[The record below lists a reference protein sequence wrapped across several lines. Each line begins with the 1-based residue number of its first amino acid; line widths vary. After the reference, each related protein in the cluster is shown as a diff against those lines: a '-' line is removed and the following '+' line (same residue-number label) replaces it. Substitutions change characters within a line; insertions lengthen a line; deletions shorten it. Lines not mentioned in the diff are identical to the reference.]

1 MAIHYRLLTLANA
14 SGRVLIP
21 QKMTTGSLL
30 PKFERNRYVYYYQ
43 RHPAVQQSSPQYRGM
58 LDIPVEMIHLI
69 SDHMDNQDLRAFALT
84 SRFLCD
90 LLLPMYLHRR
100 GLKLKST
107 RTRWNRVE
115 VHKLEGFTSLGLW
128 STVPIFHPPEEMFC
142 AFPTG
147 VPEAK
152 SALRSLSRFLQ
163 DPSNTT
169 NLEEFH
175 FQLGVFDSRPLMLE
189 AIEMYKSLSGLPL
202 IRLWISGYGL
212 DCLPRSFALRS
223 KLSRGFPTLTSLTI
237 SSDHVFAPGLVGITM
252 GMLNQSPIESL
263 TIWMV
268 SLSPCQWSA
277 LLGELNMTSL
287 EDIELEGDIPQS
299 ALIRFFRKHS
309 GLKTIRVGGN
319 MPLGR
324 IQPSRQRSQSFLP
337 HLHTLHAPLA
347 LSYDIIRQA
356 SDVSIL
362 RELNVEVSRIQPD
375 DPLFCRL
382 VENLQH
388 FQNLYLVGLQ
398 LVPCSPPAV
407 PEANPSN
414 CNSDGHPA
422 RDLRQVRILSF
433 FQSGGQ
439 LSTEDIVSPPPS
451 LLVFFGL
458 IIAGCNVCLHPRV
471 SDARNSL
478 CNGEG
483 GCTKI
488 GTP

>member
-1 MAIHYRLLTLANA
+1 MAIHHCPFSLASA

-21 QKMTTGSLL
+21 QKMTTVSLL
-30 PKFERNRYVYYYQ
+30 PNFERNRYVYYYQ
-43 RHPAVQQSSPQYRGM
+43 CRPAVQHSTPQYRGM
-58 LDIPVEMIHLI
+58 LDIPVEIIHLI
-69 SDHMDNQDLRAFALT
+69 SDHMDDQDLRAFALT

-169 NLEEFH
+169 NLEEFQ
-175 FQLGVFDSRPLMLE
+175 FRLGVFDPRPLMSE
-189 AIEMYKSLSGLPL
+189 AIETYKSLSGLPL

-223 KLSRGFPTLTSLTI
+223 KLSRGFLTLTSLTI
-237 SSDHVFAPGLVGITM
+237 CSDHVFAPGLLGITM
-252 GMLNQSPIESL
+252 SMLNQSPIKSL

-277 LLGELNMTSL
+277 LLGELDMTFL
-287 EDIELEGDIPQS
+287 EDIEFEGDIPQP
-299 ALIRFFRKHS
+299 ALIRFLGKHS
-309 GLKTIRVGGN
+309 GLETIRVGGN

-324 IQPSRQRSQSFLP
+324 IQPSRQRGQGFLP
-337 HLHTLHAPLA
+337 HLRTLHAPLTLA
-347 LSYDIIRQA
+347 YDIIRRA

-362 RELNVEVSRIQPD
+362 RELYVEVSQLQPNG
-375 DPLFCRL
+375 PSFCRL
-382 VENLQH
+382 AEHLRH
-388 FQNLYLVGLQ
+388 FQNLYHFGLQ

-407 PEANPSN
+407 PEAKANPSN
-414 CNSDGHPA
+414 CNLDRHPA
-422 RDLRQVRILSF
+422 RHLRQVRGLSF
-433 FQSGGQ
+433 FQSEGQ
-439 LSTEDIVSPPPS
+439 LSTADIVSPPIFCSSS
-451 LLVFFGL
+451 L
-458 IIAGCNVCLHPRV
+458 A
-471 SDARNSL
+471 
-478 CNGEG
+478 
-483 GCTKI
+483 
-488 GTP
+488 